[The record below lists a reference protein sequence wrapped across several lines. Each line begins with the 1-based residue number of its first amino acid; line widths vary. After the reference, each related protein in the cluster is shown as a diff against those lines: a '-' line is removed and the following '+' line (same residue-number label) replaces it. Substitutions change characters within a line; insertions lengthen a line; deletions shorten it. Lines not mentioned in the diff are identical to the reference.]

1 VVMVERIKAIPA
13 KILEWWNKFTA
24 KQKTIIVCIGAGV
37 ILALAILVTVLT
49 RPQYVALANCETT
62 KEASVITELLDGEGL
77 TYQTSADG
85 LTIKILKK
93 DESTAN
99 LLLGAN
105 DIPAASYGIENV
117 TNGGFSTTESD
128 KQKTYKLYLEK
139 KMEEDLMTMS
149 AIKKADVQFS
159 IPENDGTLI
168 QKEEESHASIILELD
183 GEFTQDNAMAVAR
196 IVATALGNETTNN
209 IVIIDTMGN
218 LLFSGEENYSISGS
232 ANSQLAVKQQAEKM
246 VQEAVRKVLL
256 GTNEFTNVEVS
267 SNLALDFSSKELTDH
282 KYTAADGQDQ
292 GLKSHEDVYEAEASG
307 GTGGVP
313 GTDSNGTDNDTT
325 YVMPDTEQS
334 SSSTSERSTD
344 YLPNES
350 ITKETV
356 PPGVI
361 KYSDSSLSAAA
372 INYKVVKEEDIKAQG
387 LLDGI
392 TWEEYKAANGARTKL
407 DVDPDLV
414 TVVAKATGIPEENI
428 MLVAYEEPMFI
439 DREGGAMSATD
450 IVTIVLIVVILA
462 LLAFV
467 VLRSMAGEKKTE
479 QEEELSVES
488 LLQSTPEADLEDIE
502 LDDKS
507 ETRKLIEKF
516 VEDNPEAAANLLR
529 NWLNEDW
536 G

>member
-1 VVMVERIKAIPA
+1 MMDKIKAIPA
-13 KILEWWNKFTA
+13 KLLEWWNKFTA
-24 KQKTIIVCIGAGV
+24 KQKTIIVCIAAGV
-37 ILALAILVTVLT
+37 VLALAIMATVLT
-49 RPQYVALANCETT
+49 RPQYVVLANCETT
-62 KEASVITELLDGEGL
+62 KEASVITELLEGENIQ
-77 TYQTSADG
+77 YKTSADG
-85 LTIKILKK
+85 LTIEVLKK

-99 LLLGAN
+99 ILLGAN

-128 KQKTYKLYLEK
+128 KQKNYKLYLEK
-139 KMEEDLMTMS
+139 KTEEDLMAME
-149 AIKKADVQFS
+149 AVKRADVQFS

-168 QKEEESHASIILELD
+168 QQEEESHASIIVEIEE
-183 GEFTQDNAMAVAR
+183 EFTQDNAMAMAR
-196 IVATALGNETTNN
+196 FVATALGNDTTNN

-218 LLFSGEENYSISGS
+218 LLFSGEENYSITGN

-246 VQEAVRKVLL
+246 MQEAVRKVLL

-267 SNLALDFSSKELTDH
+267 SNLLLDFSSKELTNH
-282 KYTAADGQDQ
+282 EYTPADGQDQ
-292 GLKSHEDVYEAEASG
+292 GLKSHEDIYDAESTG
-307 GTGGVP
+307 GTSGVP

-325 YVMPDTEQS
+325 YVMPDYEQS
-334 SSSTSERSTD
+334 SSTTSERSTD

-350 ITKETV
+350 ISKEVV

-361 KYSDSSLSAAA
+361 QYDQSSLSAAA
-372 INYKVVKEEDIKAQG
+372 INYNVVEEEDIAAQG

-392 TWEEYKAANGARTKL
+392 TWEEYKAANGQRTKL

-414 TVVAKATGIPEENI
+414 TVVSRATGIPEENI

-439 DREGGAMSATD
+439 DREGGNISTTD
-450 IVTIVLIVVILA
+450 IITIILIVVILA

-502 LDDKS
+502 LDEKS

-516 VEDNPEAAANLLR
+516 VEENPEAAANLLR

>member
-1 VVMVERIKAIPA
+1 MMDRIKAIPA
-13 KILEWWNKFTA
+13 KVLEWWNRFTA
-24 KQKTIIVCIGAGV
+24 KQKTIIVCIAAGV
-37 ILALAILVTVLT
+37 ILALAILATVLT
-49 RPQYVALANCETT
+49 RPQYVVLANCETT
-62 KEASVITELLDGEGL
+62 KEASTIVELLEGEQI
-77 TYQTSADG
+77 TYETSSDG
-85 LTIKILKK
+85 LTIRVLKK
-93 DESTAN
+93 DESEAS

-149 AIKKADVQFS
+149 SIKKADVQFS

-168 QKEEESHASIILELD
+168 AKSEESHASIILELD
-183 GEFTQDNAMAVAR
+183 GEFTQENASAVAR

-218 LLFSGEENYSISGS
+218 LLFSGEENYSISGN

-267 SNLALDFSSKELTDH
+267 SNLSLDFSSKELTSHD
-282 KYTAADGQDQ
+282 YTAADGQDQ
-292 GLKSHEDVYEAEASG
+292 GLKSHEDIYEAESTG
-307 GTGGVP
+307 GTSGVP

-325 YVMPDTEQS
+325 YVMPDSEIST
-334 SSSTSERSTD
+334 SSTSERSTD
-344 YLPNES
+344 YLPNEK

-361 KYSDSSLSAAA
+361 QYAESSLSAAA
-372 INYKVVKEEDIKAQG
+372 INYKVINEDDIKAQG

-392 TWEEYKAANGARTKL
+392 TWEEYKAANGERTKL

-414 TVVAKATGIPEENI
+414 TVVARATGIPEENI

-439 DREGGAMSATD
+439 DSEGSSFSTTD
-450 IVTIVLIVVILA
+450 IVTIILIIVILA

-467 VLRSMAGEKKTE
+467 VFRSMAGEKKQE

-488 LLQSTPEADLEDIE
+488 LLQSTPESDLEDIE
-502 LDDKS
+502 MNDKS
-507 ETRKLIEKF
+507 EARKLIEKF
-516 VEDNPEAAANLLR
+516 VDENPEAVANLLR

>member
-1 VVMVERIKAIPA
+1 MMEKIKAIPA
-13 KILEWWNKFTA
+13 KLLEWWNKFTA
-24 KQKTIIVCIGAGV
+24 KQKTIIVCIAAGV
-37 ILALAILVTVLT
+37 LLALVTLATVLT
-49 RPQYVALANCETT
+49 RPQYVVLANCETT
-62 KEASVITELLDGEGL
+62 KEASTITELLDGENL
-77 TYQTSADG
+77 AYKTSSDG
-85 LTIKILKK
+85 LTISILKK

-149 AIKKADVQFS
+149 QVKHADVQFS

-183 GEFTQDNAMAVAR
+183 GDFTQENADAVAR

-218 LLFSGEENYSISGS
+218 LLFSGEENYSISGN
-232 ANSQLAVKQQAEKM
+232 ANSQLAVKQQAERM
-246 VQEAVRKVLL
+246 VQEQVRKVLL

-267 SNLALDFSSKELTDH
+267 SNLSLDFSSKEVTDH

-292 GLKSHEDVYEAEASG
+292 GLKSHEDIYEAEASG
-307 GTGGVP
+307 GTAGVP

-325 YVMPDTEQS
+325 YVMPDAQNS

-356 PPGVI
+356 PPGLI
-361 KYSDSSLSAAA
+361 QYDQSSLSAAA
-372 INYKVVKEEDIKAQG
+372 INYNVIKEDDVKAQG

-392 TWEEYKAANGARTKL
+392 SWEEYKAANSERTKL

-414 TVVAKATGIPEENI
+414 TVVARATGIPEENI
-428 MLVAYEEPMFI
+428 ILVAYEEPMFV
-439 DREGGAMSATD
+439 DSEGGAISATD
-450 IVTIVLIVVILA
+450 IVTIILIVVILA

-467 VLRSMAGEKKTE
+467 VLRSMAGEKKTQ

-488 LLQSTPEADLEDIE
+488 LLQSTPENDLEDIE
-502 LDDKS
+502 LDEKS
-507 ETRKLIEKF
+507 ETRKLIEKS
-516 VEDNPEAAANLLR
+516 VDENPEAAANLLR